1 MKKLIFLVA
10 AALLSA
16 TAFCAEHTLGLG
28 ITFPVSS
35 LNFKDSDD
43 EFDEDITQTGVGV
56 DLTYLFISDSG
67 FTGKADFAFEKI
79 SASDFEENP
88 DEGLNCV
95 FDFGIGYTFLRDE
108 KFSLSAL
115 GMFGFSLGAYNWY
128 DDPVTESLLMKTLD
142 FGVDVVGKFK
152 FTNHLGAF
160 ANLGLRYSIDA
171 GSKYEVEFRAS
182 AHEEDFDIGLKTQ
195 GFRFIPTLGVSW
207 TF

>member
-1 MKKLIFLVA
+1 MKKLIFLAA

-67 FTGKADFAFEKI
+67 FTGKADF
-79 SASDFEENP
+79 EENP
-88 DEGLNCV
+88 DEGLN
-95 FDFGIGYTFLRDE
+95 
-108 KFSLSAL
+108 L
-115 GMFGFSLGAYNWY
+115 GFYF
-128 DDPVTESLLMKTLD
+128 V
-142 FGVDVVGKFK
+142 
-152 FTNHLGAF
+152 
-160 ANLGLRYSIDA
+160 
-171 GSKYEVEFRAS
+171 
-182 AHEEDFDIGLKTQ
+182 
-195 GFRFIPTLGVSW
+195 VSW